1 MQCCSLVWNFKNII
15 ELKILLWAPY
25 FKKQKGTKIGWRGSL
40 VEPSQVI
47 LLQSSG
53 CLWHGITV
61 IGKLQILS
69 TFKPI
74 NKVLLTKLSNQ
85 RYKQTFALLYRIQCS
100 SFRKNSMGKLF
111 LLQCYQ
117 VNCWKLSN
125 YGGFIFNVY
134 QLKLVSFQ
142 TCYPSQYLKTNI
154 NKRIINKL

>member
-1 MQCCSLVWNFKNII
+1 MSWKYYYEHYIVKSKRALKSVDGAVWLN
-15 ELKILLWAPY
+15 LL
-25 FKKQKGTKIGWRGSL
+25 RS
-40 VEPSQVI
+40 I
-47 LLQSSG
+47 LLQPSG

-142 TCYPSQYLKTNI
+142 TCHPSQYLKTNI
-154 NKRIINKL
+154 NNRIINKFYNRFFGNKDK